1 MHNPS
6 RRAFVALSTIG
17 LAGAIIYPAR
27 ARGTGTPRIHVYKS
41 PWCGCC
47 AGWVDHMRRAGFDVR
62 ISEVDD
68 VDPVKDRH
76 RVPPELRSCHTALT
90 DGYVIEGHVPAGD
103 VLRLLAE
110 RPEAV
115 GLAVPGMP
123 AGSPGMEQDGLRE
136 PYQVVLFSDA
146 GRDVFARY

>member
-6 RRAFVALSTIG
+6 RRAFMALSTIG
-17 LAGAIIYPAR
+17 LAGAIGYPAL
-27 ARGTGTPRIHVYKS
+27 ARTPGLHVYKS

-47 AGWVDHMRRAGFDVR
+47 AGWVEHMRGAGFAVR

-76 RVPPELRSCHTALT
+76 RVPAELRSCHTALV
-90 DGYVIEGHVPAGD
+90 DGYVIEGHVPARD
-103 VLRLLAE
+103 IRRLFAE
-110 RPEAV
+110 RPSAA

-123 AGSPGMEQDGLRE
+123 GGSPGMEGGAQE
-136 PYQVVLFSDA
+136 PYDVLVFRDD
-146 GRDVFARY
+146 GRAEVFASYR